1 MTEKFTPK
9 SIVTVGAFDGVHR
22 GHQAILHRL
31 VSKGRE
37 ISAHPVVVSFWPHPS
52 HVIGSKPLRLINTL
66 EEKKQL
72 IRSHGIEKL
81 VIIPFTPDFSQ
92 LSALGFIKNYL
103 IEQFSMKYFL
113 VGYNHHF
120 GNDRLGDINII
131 KQYGKELGF
140 EVEKAG
146 SVEIGDEKISSTKI
160 RQALTEGNVE
170 LANTYLGYTFFLSG
184 IVSRGQ
190 MLGRTIGFPT
200 ANVQIDY
207 DYKLLPRD
215 GVYAVNVEIEGKF
228 YKGMLNIGHR
238 PTVNTDKLLKTI
250 EAHIIDFDQ
259 DIYGHQITI
268 HFVKRVRDEIKFPN
282 LDSLKSQLANDKLQ
296 VINFLA

>member
-22 GHQAILHRL
+22 GHQAILRRL
-31 VSKGRE
+31 VSKAKE
-37 ISAHPVVVSFWPHPS
+37 ISAEPLVVSFWPHPS

-66 EEKKQL
+66 EEKKHL
-72 IRSHGIEKL
+72 IGSHGIEKL
-81 VIIPFTPDFSQ
+81 VIIPFTPDFSK
-92 LSALGFIKNYL
+92 LSALDFIKNYL
-103 IEQFSMKYFL
+103 IGQFSMKYFL

-120 GNDRLGDINII
+120 GNDRLGDINVL

-146 SVEIGDEKISSTKI
+146 PVEIGDEKISSTKI
-160 RQALTEGNVE
+160 RQALLDGNVE
-170 LANTYLGYTFFLSG
+170 LANSYLGYTFFLNG

-190 MLGRTIGFPT
+190 MLGRTIGYPT
-200 ANVQIDY
+200 ANIQIDY
-207 DYKLLPRD
+207 DYKLLPHD
-215 GVYAVNVEIEGKF
+215 GVYAVKVEIEGKY

-259 DIYGHQITI
+259 DIYGHQITV
-268 HFVKRVRDEIKFPN
+268 HFVKRIRDEIKFPD
-282 LDSLKSQLANDKLQ
+282 LDSLKAQLANDKLQ